1 MKNKIFSSFL
11 SNSSKANNFISKIDF
26 CDSYKIELSKDENIK
41 DLYLKLILT
50 DSKLINFLMSF
61 RNKIMSLFGFKT
73 EINHVNNI
81 KDVQVG
87 NKIGFFIIYYV
98 DEYEIIA
105 GEKDKHLDFCVSFY
119 KKDSC
124 LTISTLVQ
132 YNNFFGKFY
141 MSFVKP
147 FHKFVVKN
155 MLKNLKW
162 EIGNDK

>member
-1 MKNKIFSSFL
+1 MKNKIFL
-11 SNSSKANNFISKIDF
+11 SVLPNSGNANNFISKIDF

-50 DSKLINFLMSF
+50 DSKLINFLMLF

-155 MLKNLKW
+155 MLKNLKL
-162 EIGNDK
+162 ETIND

>member
-11 SNSSKANNFISKIDF
+11 PNSSKANNFISKIDF

-105 GEKDKHLDFCVSFY
+105 GEKD
-119 KKDSC
+119 SC

-155 MLKNLKW
+155 MLKNLKL
-162 EIGNDK
+162 ETIND

>member
-11 SNSSKANNFISKIDF
+11 PNASNVNNFISKIDF

-50 DSKLINFLMSF
+50 DSKLINFLILF
-61 RNKIMSLFGFKT
+61 RNKIVSLFGFKT
-73 EINHVNNI
+73 EINYSNNI
-81 KDVQVG
+81 ENLQIG
-87 NKIGFFIIYYV
+87 NKIGFFTIYYV

-155 MLKNLKW
+155 MLKNLKLGT
-162 EIGNDK
+162 IND

>member
-1 MKNKIFSSFL
+1 MKNKIFPSFL
-11 SNSSKANNFISKIDF
+11 PNSSNANNFIFEIDF
-26 CDSYKIELSKDENIK
+26 CDSYKIELLKNEDIK
-41 DLYLKLILT
+41 KIYLKLILT

-61 RNKIMSLFGFKT
+61 RNKIMSIFGFKA
-73 EINHVNNI
+73 EINHLNNI

-87 NKIGFFIIYYV
+87 NKIGFFTIYYV
-98 DEYEIIA
+98 DENEIIA

-124 LTISTLVQ
+124 FTISTLVQ

-155 MLKNLKW
+155 MLKNL
-162 EIGNDK
+162 

>member
-1 MKNKIFSSFL
+1 MRNKISL
-11 SNSSKANNFISKIDF
+11 SVLPNFSKANNFISEIDF
-26 CDSYKIELSKDENIK
+26 CDSYKIELSKNEDIK
-41 DLYLKLILT
+41 KIYLKLILT

-61 RNKIMSLFGFKT
+61 RNKIMSIFGLKA
-73 EINHVNNI
+73 EINHLNNI
-81 KDVQVG
+81 KDVKVG
-87 NKIGFFIIYYV
+87 NKIGFFTIYYV
-98 DEYEIIA
+98 DENEIIA

-155 MLKNLKW
+155 MLKNLK
-162 EIGNDK
+162 